1 MNPRNDACDRIA
13 LFAREGRL
21 IQHGWH
27 RTADDGRELACLLG
41 AIGSNVTSPE
51 VCPADVMPTW
61 LARLLPALFDGLP
74 AERTADLGLRF
85 AAALR
90 SGSTG
95 DDVRGRWLAR
105 AEADARASA
114 CAAAPA
120 WAAAWAAWAAEAAA
134 RAAAEAAE
142 AAAARAAAEAAAAWA
157 AACAD
162 AAAAARAAWAA
173 AARSACYARLFEAL
187 IEEMERNG

>member
-1 MNPRNDACDRIA
+1 MNLRNDACDRIA

-41 AIGSNVTSPE
+41 AIGPDVTSPGA
-51 VCPADVMPTW
+51 CSADVMPTW
-61 LARLLPALFDGLP
+61 LAHLLPTLFDGLL

-95 DDVRGRWLAR
+95 GGVRRRWLAR
-105 AEADARASA
+105 VEADARVSA
-114 CAAAPA
+114 C
-120 WAAAWAAWAAEAAA
+120 
-134 RAAAEAAE
+134 
-142 AAAARAAAEAAAAWA
+142 AAAARAATARAARAATARAATARAAAARA

-162 AAAAARAAWAA
+162 AAAAAATATAA

-187 IEEMERNG
+187 IEEMER